1 MYDATTDA
9 EIRALDN
16 HTRTNHTR
24 ATGHTQA
31 GAPELTVITAYGRN
45 EPHYL
50 HAAGCSIAE
59 LPMRTQWIIAIDDPA
74 ITPDDLTGLPANP
87 LVLPTP
93 HQHPAGPGAA
103 RNRALTHASAPWTL
117 ICDSDDTLNPAGIS
131 ELLATATTEQCTWI
145 AARAHDITPDGHH
158 LWDGPPD
165 TYPPGP
171 IPAGQYLVDLITHDA
186 VPFVNNTVAMRTR
199 ALQRIGGWPEHLRRE
214 DTAMLAALTSHHD
227 GYWLPV
233 LTYHYRQHPR
243 SITAQPDW
251 ATRDREYIDMVQL
264 ITATS
269 PHATTRPITRA
280 A

>member
-16 HTRTNHTR
+16 HTHQRPRNTRSTNR
-24 ATGHTQA
+24 AEE
-31 GAPELTVITAYGRN
+31 PELSVITAYGRN

-50 HAAGCSIAE
+50 HDAGCSIAE
-59 LPMRTQWIIAIDDPA
+59 LPMPTQWIIAIDDPA
-74 ITPDDLTGLPANP
+74 ITPGDLTGLPGNP

-93 HQHPAGPGAA
+93 HTQPTGPGAA
-103 RNRALTHASAPWTL
+103 RNRALARARAPWTL
-117 ICDSDDTLNPAGIS
+117 ICDSDDTLNPDGIS
-131 ELLATATTEQCTWI
+131 ELLATATTHHATWI
-145 AARAHDITPDGHH
+145 AARARDINPDGSHR
-158 LWDGPPD
+158 WDGPPD

-199 ALQRIGGWPEHLRRE
+199 ALQNIGGWPKHLRRE
-214 DTAMLAALTSHHD
+214 DTAMLAVLTSTHH
-227 GYWLPV
+227 GYWLPIV
-233 LTYHYRQHPR
+233 TYNYRQHPH

-251 ATRDREYIDMVQL
+251 ATRDREYRDMVQL

-269 PHATTRPITRA
+269 SSHHITRA